1 LAATSASAQDAQTE
15 TLAATE
21 HAIHLG
27 EGVRSQGGNFD
38 HLVAN
43 SHAVRAQA
51 LRALGDIDR
60 ANEHAHEARSLYDR
74 IGSTGAPHAEAAIAQ
89 GRELLQGFDVMEA

>member
-1 LAATSASAQDAQTE
+1 MTQQPVLLT
-15 TLAATE
+15 ATE
-21 HAIHLG
+21 HVIHLAK
-27 EGVRSQGGNFD
+27 EVRSQGGNFD

-51 LRALGDIDR
+51 LRALGEIDR
-60 ANEHAHEARSLYDR
+60 ANEHAHEARSLYDL
-74 IGSTGAPHAEAAIAQ
+74 IGSTGAPHAEAAVAQ